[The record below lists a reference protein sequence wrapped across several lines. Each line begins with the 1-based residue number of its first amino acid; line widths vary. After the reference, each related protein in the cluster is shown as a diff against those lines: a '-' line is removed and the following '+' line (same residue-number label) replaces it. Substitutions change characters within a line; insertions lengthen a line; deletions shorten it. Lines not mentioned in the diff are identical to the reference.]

1 MGGGRERERKKGEPD
16 CVLWSLGNGEDHV
29 TFMPE
34 ESQGK
39 KLADG
44 DSGRE

>member
-1 MGGGRERERKKGEPD
+1 MKSEPD
-16 CVLWSLGNGEDHV
+16 RVLWSLGNRENHV